1 MRVGITLLGIV
12 LASSSFA
19 RAWFDGGI
27 NTHWPA
33 FTAGGEWT
41 NAGGGIFDSD
51 LVRLNAELDAP
62 ATFAVEEPKTLSQ
75 TVQSCRC
82 VTDVVFGTWDKLPD
96 PSEVGKAAI
105 VVLRDGRNPDAYC
118 VLEKDGA
125 TNRWARVAGTPDVEK
140 RCRVEFEFA
149 LADGSLRVTYKVDDV
164 TLAVRDVAGE
174 PSLGEVCYAGAT
186 EMASLTGSFE
196 TSTARFDVQTMPGC
210 LVGAVSLD
218 GTVLAYPY
226 EVPTGS
232 LVAVEYHAYGNIRF
246 PNGTTMVLKTFT
258 VDVDGQV
265 VAVPA
270 EAIPVQAVARVKD
283 DLFTSLAS
291 AFAAAQDGDTVTL
304 LDDIENQATLELT
317 DVGEVVLDL
326 NGHTI
331 DGVDDEPLLH
341 VGGGTTLT
349 LVNGSPVESAA
360 LRHEGGAALVAV
372 EGGRVVM
379 RGRREDSALGS
390 GADLALAC
398 TASGTV
404 VVDGGAVD
412 GRIEGDGVEISVHT
426 NGSRLASARFT
437 QDETA
442 RLSSAA
448 KAIGCHM
455 VCAADDSWSVD
466 RMIATGFVL
475 LVF

>member
-1 MRVGITLLGIV
+1 
-12 LASSSFA
+12 
-19 RAWFDGGI
+19 
-27 NTHWPA
+27 
-33 FTAGGEWT
+33 
-41 NAGGGIFDSD
+41 
-51 LVRLNAELDAP
+51 
-62 ATFAVEEPKTLSQ
+62 
-75 TVQSCRC
+75 
-82 VTDVVFGTWDKLPD
+82 
-96 PSEVGKAAI
+96 
-105 VVLRDGRNPDAYC
+105 
-118 VLEKDGA
+118 
-125 TNRWARVAGTPDVEK
+125 
-140 RCRVEFEFA
+140 
-149 LADGSLRVTYKVDDV
+149 
-164 TLAVRDVAGE
+164 
-174 PSLGEVCYAGAT
+174 
-186 EMASLTGSFE
+186 MASLTGSFE

-246 PNGTTMVLKTFT
+246 PNGTTTVLKTFT
-258 VDVDGQV
+258 VDADGQSI
-265 VAVPA
+265 AVPT
-270 EAIPVQAVARVKD
+270 EAIPVMSVASVKD

-398 TASGTV
+398 TAGGTV

-442 RLSSAA
+442 RLSSSA

>member
-1 MRVGITLLGIV
+1 MRVGLVLLCIV
-12 LASSSFA
+12 AALSSFA

-27 NTHWPA
+27 NRHWPT

-41 NAGGGIFDSD
+41 NDGGGRFDSD
-51 LVRLNAELDAP
+51 FVRMDAELDDP
-62 ATFAVEEPKTLSQ
+62 ATFAAEEPIVLSQ
-75 TVQSCRC
+75 SIQLCRC
-82 VTDVVFGTWDKLPD
+82 VTDAVFGRWDEFPD
-96 PSEVGKAAI
+96 PSKAGKAAI
-105 VVLRDGRNPDAYC
+105 VVLGDGKNPDVYC

-125 TNRWARVAGTPDVEK
+125 TNRWVQVAGTPDVTK
-140 RCRVEFEFA
+140 RCKVELEFS
-149 LADGSLRVTYKVDDV
+149 LAEGSLRVAYKVDDV
-164 TLAVRDVAGE
+164 TLAVRDVVGE
-174 PSLGEVCYAGAT
+174 PSLGGVCYAGT
-186 EMASLTGSFE
+186 SEVSSLAGSFE
-196 TSTARFDVQTMPGC
+196 TDMVRFDVQAMPGC
-210 LVGAVSLD
+210 LVGAVSH
-218 GTVLAYPY
+218 GGIVLAHPY
-226 EVPTGS
+226 EVPAGS
-232 LVAVEYHAYGNIRF
+232 LVTVEYHAYGNFRF
-246 PNGTTMVLKTFT
+246 PNGTTRVLKTFT
-258 VDVDGQV
+258 VDADGQSI
-265 VAVPA
+265 AVPT
-270 EAIPVQAVARVKD
+270 EAIPVMSVASVKD

-304 LDDIENQATLELT
+304 LDDIENQATLVLT

-349 LVNGSPVESAA
+349 LVNDSPAESAA
-360 LRHEGGAALVAV
+360 LRHGGMTALVAV

-379 RGRREDSALGS
+379 RGRREDCALGS
-390 GADLALAC
+390 GADLAIAS
-398 TASGTV
+398 TAGGTV